1 MIILRMP
8 RRVDGRSLR
17 DYILLQVKKFKK
29 NREHRYI
36 KLEGEVAYS
45 DEHVFF
51 IFPDRAL
58 ELAFALSMLL
68 KCQKHQIPCELLI
81 TKPLKLEELPK
92 EVIEAARIWAERKL
106 PRKYYKLREH
116 SFRYPPKGPM

>member
-17 DYILLQVKKFKK
+17 DYILLQVKKFRK
-29 NREHRYI
+29 NKEHRYI

-58 ELAFALSMLL
+58 ELAFALSMLF
-68 KCQKHQIPCELLI
+68 KCEKHQIPCELLI

-92 EVIEAARIWAERKL
+92 EAIEAAKIWAERKL
-106 PRKYYKLREH
+106 PRRYYDLKELHLEL
-116 SFRYPPKGPM
+116 